1 MEPIPRPVQELRPFG
16 RVPHKHP
23 GMVPA
28 FCVRRAAMTKRHLI
42 LAAALGAALAA
53 GRAAAQRTARG
64 EPLPQFAQELFLAE
78 VVYPQERG
86 EVQLTLDSRVEDGTH
101 TRALAEYGV
110 TDRLQLSLNTPVLE
124 RGAGGGEEDA
134 YEAGV
139 LYALLPSAQP
149 FALSASLEASF
160 ARGTAPQWEPAL
172 IAARGWGR
180 VQLHGTVAGELNGED
195 QALWGALAGLVDLGR
210 ATPTL
215 ELVHS
220 AEHEDYV
227 VPGLFVHPRES
238 AEIGAGVPVCLSCSD
253 HTEGFRVMVTVEF

>member
-1 MEPIPRPVQELRPFG
+1 MSN
-16 RVPHKHP
+16 H
-23 GMVPA
+23 
-28 FCVRRAAMTKRHLI
+28 HLI
-42 LAAALGAALAA
+42 LAALAAALAA
-53 GRAAAQRTARG
+53 GRAAAQQQPARG
-64 EPLPQFAQELFLAE
+64 EPLPQLAQELFLAE
-78 VVYPQERG
+78 LVYPQERG

-124 RGAGGGEEDA
+124 RGAGGGEEDV

-139 LYALLPSAQP
+139 LYALLPSARP
-149 FALSASLEASF
+149 FSLSASLEASF
-160 ARGTAPQWEPAL
+160 ARGAAPQWEPAL

-180 VQLHGTVAGELNGED
+180 VQLHGTVAGELDGED

-215 ELVHS
+215 ELVRS

-238 AEIGAGVPVCLSCSD
+238 AEIGAGVPVCLSCT
-253 HTEGFRVMVTVEF
+253 HRTEGFRVMVTLEF

>member
-1 MEPIPRPVQELRPFG
+1 MSNHHR
-16 RVPHKHP
+16 
-23 GMVPA
+23 
-28 FCVRRAAMTKRHLI
+28 I
-42 LAAALGAALAA
+42 LAAALAAALAA
-53 GRAAAQRTARG
+53 GRAAAQRPARG

-110 TDRLQLSLNTPVLE
+110 TDRLQLSLDTPVLE
-124 RGAGGGEEDA
+124 RSADGDEDA
-134 YEAGV
+134 YAAGV
-139 LYALLPSAQP
+139 LYALLSSARP
-149 FALSASLEASF
+149 FSLSVSLEASF

-172 IAARGWGR
+172 VAARGWGR
-180 VQLHGTVAGELNGED
+180 VQLHGTAAGELNGED

-220 AEHEDYV
+220 AEHDDFV

-238 AEIGAGVPVCLSCSD
+238 AEIGAGVPVCLSCTRR
-253 HTEGFRVMVTVEF
+253 TEGFRVMVTVEF